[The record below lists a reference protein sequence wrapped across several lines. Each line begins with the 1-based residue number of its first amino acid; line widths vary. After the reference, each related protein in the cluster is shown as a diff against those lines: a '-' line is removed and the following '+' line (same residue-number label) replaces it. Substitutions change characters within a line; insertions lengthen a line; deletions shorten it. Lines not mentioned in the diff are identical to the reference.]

1 MREFFQD
8 RGTTTQGP
16 GFSPQDARD
25 LRDEVY
31 SQAEEISRLAAAADF
46 LFDLERISH
55 VCPIEWKT
63 SSSTAKSGLALPS
76 SELSE
81 PRDPDREKSR
91 RTESD
96 PRPRRRF
103 SQMHSRAAESVAE
116 HAGSLSRVKTLH
128 DPGKRPPQP
137 LPVSRPPAPPCFGSS
152 SGRSTLSGHAGRFP
166 RCPTP
171 SGFLSTS
178 GVSQSPIRPLSRRHP
193 RGCRR
198 RPLRSSEAGAG
209 GPTPVP
215 PSGEV
220 RVIQGPMGFFIY
232 TNEIDTRCV
241 PSRCTNVPSRC
252 TNVPSRCTNVPST
265 GSHTE
270 YLPAIPLSFY
280 FTSQVNN
287 AILVQPFKTRVVPK
301 NDASDLFP

>member
-1 MREFFQD
+1 
-8 RGTTTQGP
+8 
-16 GFSPQDARD
+16 
-25 LRDEVY
+25 
-31 SQAEEISRLAAAADF
+31 
-46 LFDLERISH
+46 
-55 VCPIEWKT
+55 
-63 SSSTAKSGLALPS
+63 
-76 SELSE
+76 
-81 PRDPDREKSR
+81 
-91 RTESD
+91 
-96 PRPRRRF
+96 
-103 SQMHSRAAESVAE
+103 MHSRAAESVAE

-198 RPLRSSEAGAG
+198 RRLRSSEAGAG

-232 TNEIDTRCV
+232 THEIDTRCV

-252 TNVPSRCTNVPST
+252 TNVPSRCTNFPQPVHTPNICQRFRFRSISRRRSITPS
-265 GSHTE
+265 SCSRSN
-270 YLPAIPLSFY
+270 ARRAKKRCFRSV
-280 FTSQVNN
+280 SVNP
-287 AILVQPFKTRVVPK
+287 ISRVR
-301 NDASDLFP
+301 S